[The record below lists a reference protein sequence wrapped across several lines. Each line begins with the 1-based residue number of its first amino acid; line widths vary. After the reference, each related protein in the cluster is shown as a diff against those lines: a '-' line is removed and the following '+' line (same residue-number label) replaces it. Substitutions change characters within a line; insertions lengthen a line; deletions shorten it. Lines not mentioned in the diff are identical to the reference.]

1 MKISKKLMTLLLSG
15 ILAFSLWAVS
25 VADEASLKE
34 MSSPQLIKLMGNGI
48 NLGNTME
55 ATGIW
60 LGYGHAPVT
69 DYEKAWGQPVT
80 TKKMF
85 EAMKAAGFD
94 SVRIPVAWT
103 HTMDWSRGKFTIRKD
118 YLDRVAQIVDWALE
132 SDLFVIINDHWDYQ
146 WWGMFSHDEALAWQI
161 YEAIWSQVG
170 VRFKDYSLRLIF
182 EGGNEEIG
190 DRLNDVVDTK
200 VDSRLDASIKY
211 SSKGRLT
218 ENQCY
223 ALSEKINQKFVD
235 IIRLQGGNNSKRF
248 LLIPGYNTD
257 IDKTCD
263 SRFKMPSD
271 KMNKVQKLIVSVH
284 YYKPETY
291 CLVNDPKNSWGY
303 MDSWP
308 GYDSNFN
315 TASKQNYWF
324 RKLNKFTEQGY
335 GVIIGEY
342 GVSTKK
348 DGSKKQGMEAW
359 MTSVLENCE
368 KYNYCPMLWDC
379 NTFFKKNG
387 NILGF
392 TDSDIAA
399 VYLSK

>member
-1 MKISKKLMTLLLSG
+1 M
-15 ILAFSLWAVS
+15 
-25 VADEASLKE
+25 
-34 MSSPQLIKLMGNGI
+34 
-48 NLGNTME
+48 
-55 ATGIW
+55 
-60 LGYGHAPVT
+60 
-69 DYEKAWGQPVT
+69 
-80 TKKMF
+80 
-85 EAMKAAGFD
+85 
-94 SVRIPVAWT
+94 
-103 HTMDWSRGKFTIRKD
+103 
-118 YLDRVAQIVDWALE
+118 
-132 SDLFVIINDHWDYQ
+132 
-146 WWGMFSHDEALAWQI
+146 
-161 YEAIWSQVG
+161 
-170 VRFKDYSLRLIF
+170 F

-190 DRLNDVVDTK
+190 DRLNDVLDSK
-200 VDSRLDASIKY
+200 IDSRLDVSIKY
-211 SSKGRLT
+211 SSKGNLT

-223 ALSEKINQKFVD
+223 ILAGKINQKFVD
-235 IIRLQGGNNSKRF
+235 LIRSQGSKNTDRF

-271 KMNKVQKLIVSVH
+271 KTNSIQKLIVSVH

-315 TASKQNYWF
+315 TDSKQNYWF

>member
-1 MKISKKLMTLLLSG
+1 MKISKKLITLLLSG

-55 ATGIW
+55 ATGTW

-170 VRFKDYSLRLIF
+170 ERFKDYSYRLIF

-223 ALSEKINQKFVD
+223 ELSEKINQKFVD

-263 SRFKMPSD
+263 SRFKMPAD
-271 KMNKVQKLIVSVH
+271 KINKAQKLIVSVH

-387 NILGF
+387 SILGF